1 MCDDISKT
9 MAELSERGAEFA
21 GPVQDQGFGL
31 TATMRVPG
39 APDMMIYQP
48 KHPVAFKL

>member
-1 MCDDISKT
+1 MCDDILET
-9 MAELSERGAEFA
+9 MAELSDKGAEFA

-39 APDMMIYQP
+39 APDMILYQP
-48 KHPVAFKL
+48 NHPVAFSL